1 MSLALDLIIK
11 NGVVVTAA
19 DETACD
25 IGVKDGKVVLLMANM
40 PVPEGCE
47 VIDAE
52 GGYVTPGLV
61 DSHVHIAQSA
71 AKSLGARS
79 ADDWTSASRS
89 AVGGGTTTVIAFAV
103 QNRGCS
109 MQAAVDA
116 YHELATNNAVCDYS
130 FHVIVTD
137 PSEEMMHGE
146 LPRLIEQGI
155 TSVKI
160 YSTYPALKLNDEEIL
175 NTLFAARKYGV
186 TVMVHAENSD
196 MISWM
201 VKDLV
206 SRGMTAPWNHGTSR
220 PPIVESEA
228 TNRVL
233 ALSELMDCPVLF
245 VHVSAPEAFRVIRE
259 AQTRLMSVFA
269 ETCPHYLL
277 LTGKE
282 MRRPEPFEGAKACC
296 APPLRENPADRE
308 KVWENTVNGTVTVLS
323 SDHAPTN
330 FYDPN
335 GKQLGLTKNPGN
347 NPHGDFR
354 YIPNGLPGVETR
366 GPLAWSE
373 GVCKGRMTPSKF
385 VELNCTNAAK
395 LYGMY
400 PQKGTIQPGS
410 DADFVIWRKPSA
422 RKPSQITVKNLHSAC
437 DYTPFEGHGIQDW
450 PVKTILRGKVVYDG
464 ASNDITVQPGYGQ
477 FLKRGK
483 STLQGPRNQ
492 WLNEW
497 RPQYVEEEEAKAEK
511 NGEACAHGCAH

>member
-1 MSLALDLIIK
+1 MSLSLDFDLVIK

-19 DETACD
+19 DEVACD
-25 IGVKDGKVVLLMANM
+25 IAVKDGKVVLLMSDV
-40 PVPEGCE
+40 PVPEGCK

-71 AKSLGARS
+71 AKSLGAKS

-103 QNRGCS
+103 QNRGTS

-116 YHELATNNAVCDYS
+116 YHELATGNAVCDYS

-137 PSEEMMHGE
+137 PSEEQMHVE
-146 LPRLIEQGI
+146 LPKLVEDGI

-160 YSTYPALKLNDEEIL
+160 YSTYPALQLNDSQIMDC
-175 NTLFAARKYGV
+175 LFAARKYGV
-186 TVMVHAENSD
+186 TVMVHAENAD
-196 MISWM
+196 MIAWM
-201 VKDLV
+201 TKDLAA
-206 SRGMTAPWNHGTSR
+206 RGMVAPIHHSTSR

-233 ALSELMDCPVLF
+233 AISELMDCPVLF
-245 VHVSAPEAFRVIRE
+245 VHVSAPDAFKVIRE
-259 AQTRLMSVFA
+259 AQSRLLSVFA

-277 LTGKE
+277 LTADE
-282 MRRPEPFEGAKACC
+282 MRRPNFEGAKACC
-296 APPLRENPADRE
+296 APPLRENPEDRE
-308 KVWENTVNGTVTVLS
+308 RVWENTVNGTVTVLS

-330 FYDPN
+330 FHDAS
-335 GKQLGLTKNPGN
+335 GKQLGLAKAPGK
-347 NPHGDFR
+347 PEGDFR
-354 YIPNGLPGVETR
+354 FIPNGLPGVETR
-366 GPLAWSE
+366 GPLMWSE
-373 GVCKGRMTPSKF
+373 GVCKGRMSPSQF
-385 VELNCTNAAK
+385 VALNCTNAAK

-422 RKPSQITVKNLHSAC
+422 RVASTVKVANLHSAC
-437 DYTPFEGHGIQDW
+437 DYTPFEGHDVQDW
-450 PVKTILRGKVVYDG
+450 PVLTILRGEVVYDG
-464 ASNDITVQPGYGQ
+464 RTNEVVAPKGYGR

-483 STLQGPRNQ
+483 STLAGPRNK

-497 RPQYVEEEEAKAEK
+497 RPKYVEEEEEARRA
-511 NGEACAHGCAH
+511 GEQ

>member
-1 MSLALDLIIK
+1 MSLNLDLIIQ

-25 IGVKDGKVVLLMANM
+25 IGVKDGKVVLLMANI

-71 AKSLGARS
+71 AKSLGAKS

-89 AVGGGTTTVIAFAV
+89 AIGGGCTTVIAFAV

-116 YHELATNNAVCDYS
+116 YHELATDNALCDYG

-155 TSVKI
+155 TSIKI

-175 NTLFAARKYGV
+175 NCFFAARKYGV
-186 TVMVHAENSD
+186 TTMVHAENSD
-196 MISWM
+196 MITWM
-201 VKDLV
+201 VKDLA

-220 PPIVESEA
+220 PPLVESEA

-245 VHVSAPEAFRVIRE
+245 VHVSAPDAFKVIRE
-259 AQTRLMSVFA
+259 AQTRTMSVFA

-282 MRRPEPFEGAKACC
+282 MRAPNFEGAKACC
-296 APPLRENPADRE
+296 APPLRENPEDRE
-308 KVWENTVNGTVTVLS
+308 RVWENTVNGTVTVLS

-330 FYDPN
+330 FYDPS

-347 NPHGDFR
+347 NPYGDFR

-366 GPLAWSE
+366 GPLMWSE
-373 GVCKGRMTPSKF
+373 GVCKGRMSPSKF

-422 RKPSQITVKNLHSAC
+422 RKPSTITVKNLHSAC
-437 DYTPFEGHGIQDW
+437 DYTPFEGHDIQDW

-464 ASNDITVQPGYGQ
+464 ATNAVVAPKGYGR

-483 STLQGPRNQ
+483 SSLQGPRGK
-492 WLNEW
+492 WVNEW
-497 RPQYVEEEEAKAEK
+497 RPQYVEEAEETKREAE
-511 NGEACAHGCAH
+511 AGCSSSCDH